1 MNVNII
7 CEYNNV
13 WINEGYLTQTDQT
26 LLDLSQLST
35 FFYPELQVGKK
46 VKIHNEGARRSAP
59 IATIFKGQYK
69 LG

>member
-46 VKIHNEGARRSAP
+46 VKIHNEGA
-59 IATIFKGQYK
+59 
-69 LG
+69 